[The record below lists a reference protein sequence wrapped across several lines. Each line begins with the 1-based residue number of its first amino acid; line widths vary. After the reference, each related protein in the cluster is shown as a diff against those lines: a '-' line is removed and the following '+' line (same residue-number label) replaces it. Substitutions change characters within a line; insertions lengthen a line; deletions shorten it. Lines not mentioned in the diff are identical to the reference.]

1 MRIANNVMALNT
13 HRFYTKNNN
22 AISKSAEKL
31 SSGYRINRAG
41 DDAAGL
47 AISEKMRA
55 QVRGLNMATKNSQ
68 DAVSLVQTA
77 EGALQEVHSM
87 LQRMNEL
94 AVQSASGTNDSG
106 VDRAA
111 LQQEFQNLQ
120 DEIDQIA
127 STTTFND
134 MALLDGDL
142 AGDSAAIKAE
152 FALYEGGTA
161 ATDKVSFAAI
171 ASGGKE
177 GGNITINISDLTA
190 STTGVERNTTSTA
203 AASFSINKDGQM
215 TLNLY
220 VNTASIAA
228 SGDSVLIT
236 QDLVNQAMATF
247 AAQST
252 DNAKWIEGVSV
263 QLVGDVEINRDML
276 NDAGTDFQTT
286 PVGAAGADNAFKE
299 GAGKKLTTQVGAEE
313 YQELEINVFAMN
325 TKGLFIEKE
334 DVGIGTQEDAQNAI
348 SSTRVAINMVSTQR
362 AELGAMQN
370 RLEHKISNLEN
381 TAENLTASESRI
393 RDTDIAKEMTNYTK
407 NNILSQAA
415 TAMLAQANAAPQSV
429 LSLLG

>member
-13 HRFYTKNNN
+13 HRFYSSNNN

-55 QVRGLNMATKNSQ
+55 QVRGLNMAAKNSQ

-111 LQQEFQNLQ
+111 LQQEFANLQ
-120 DEIDQIA
+120 DEIDQVA

-134 MALLDGDL
+134 MALLNGDL
-142 AGDSAAIKAE
+142 NGNADAVKVE
-152 FALYEGGTA
+152 FAITMNGETA
-161 ATDKVSFAAI
+161 ATTFSAIVSGGQSGAAVNFVAGETVVTTSASKTDGIASSVDGLSSVYVSISGNDAEDLTITVSFAAN
-171 ASGGKE
+171 ADA
-177 GGNITINISDLTA
+177 ND
-190 STTGVERNTTSTA
+190 
-203 AASFSINKDGQM
+203 
-215 TLNLY
+215 
-220 VNTASIAA
+220 
-228 SGDSVLIT
+228 VLIT
-236 QDLVNQAMATF
+236 QDLLNAALSEAVTALATSNTTLAGF
-247 AAQST
+247 AKEIS
-252 DNAKWIEGVSV
+252 IS
-263 QLVGDVEINRDML
+263 LVGDIEI
-276 NDAGTDFQTT
+276 AEGTTSTAVAAATGANTF
-286 PVGAAGADNAFKE
+286 GAAKGTS
-299 GAGKKLTTQVGAEE
+299 LTTQVGAEE
-313 YQELEINVFAMN
+313 YQELNVDVAAMN
-325 TKGLFIEKE
+325 TKGLFVEKS
-334 DVGIGTQEDAQNAI
+334 DVDISTQETAQNAI

-381 TAENLTASESRI
+381 TAENLTAAESRI
-393 RDTDIAKEMTNYTK
+393 RDTDIAAEMTTFTK
-407 NNILSQAA
+407 FNILSQAS
-415 TAMLAQANAAPQSV
+415 TAMLAQANAAPQGV
-429 LSLLG
+429 LSLLQ